1 MSQHTSSQ
9 TAPNQG
15 FSSIELE
22 KQSRQSMQAVG
33 NLIARISSWLFAF
46 GSWIF
51 GGLIA
56 FNLVVIASLFTIGPI
71 QLAIMV
77 SLTAFACALPLNVAG
92 LFLLKLIQEMKDV
105 NIDEQMLHAFQDAS
119 FPVEAY
125 FPPSLERASL
135 YKRRTKVALSY
146 STGILV
152 FSVVLTLTGLVAVLW
167 YMAWWVGV
175 VFFAIA
181 ILSQVLVIVVVVRS
195 MPPESEAEKDLKRRF
210 REQQTLQGQ
219 EQRKKKIALGADE

>member
-1 MSQHTSSQ
+1 VTQSDVTQAEPQPEIS
-9 TAPNQG
+9 P
-15 FSSIELE
+15 IDLE
-22 KQSRQSMQAVG
+22 KQSRQSMQALS
-33 NLIARISSWLFAF
+33 NLVARISPWLFAF

-56 FNLVVIASLFTIGPI
+56 FNLVVTASLFTIGPI
-71 QLAIMV
+71 HPAIMV

-105 NIDEQMLHAFQDAS
+105 NIDEQMLQAFQDAG
-119 FPVEAY
+119 FPIEAY
-125 FPPSLERASL
+125 VPPSQERASL

-146 STGILV
+146 STGILA

-181 ILSQVLVIVVVVRS
+181 MLSPVLVIAVIVHS
-195 MPPESEAEKDLKRRF
+195 LPPESEAEKELKRRF
-210 REQQTLQGQ
+210 REQQTRQRQ
-219 EQRKKKIALGADE
+219 EQRKTKRDR